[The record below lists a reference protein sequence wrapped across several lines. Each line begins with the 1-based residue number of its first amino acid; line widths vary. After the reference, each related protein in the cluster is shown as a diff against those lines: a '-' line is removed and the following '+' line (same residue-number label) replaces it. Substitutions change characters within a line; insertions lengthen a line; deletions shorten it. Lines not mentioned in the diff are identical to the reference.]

1 MQWRRIPLAGLVA
14 LGLAVASLGLGPAG
28 NAAAAGTNA
37 SSPPSSLPLIT
48 PQPPGG
54 GGGGG
59 AGDGGVGALPPSPPP
74 PPPDSGCCAGGGG
87 NNGGG
92 GGGGGNNG
100 GFKDV
105 PGNGLPLPS
114 GPNIDLPLG
123 TDFLPGQAIAVFRGT
138 DPVAIGADFAADHD
152 SAVVDYFQLARLNL
166 HVFLLQVSAARP
178 FGAVLQE
185 MAADPRPLWIQR
197 DQPYST
203 TQSAQQTSGAAG
215 GNGAPTAARPY
226 AFERINLGTVR
237 DVSRGASVRIAM
249 VDSGVDLAHESLAG
263 ARISAVDVIRN
274 TKDVSAEGHGTA
286 IAGIMLGRNA
296 IPGIAPEAELLAIRA
311 FHQSDARSTAAQ
323 SSSYYVAKGI
333 SHAVDAKV
341 QVINLSL
348 TGPQDRL
355 VTQIVE
361 QALMARIAVIAAAG
375 NAGAGAPPAY
385 PAAQP
390 GVIAVTATDGK
401 DRLYKHANRGSYVT
415 LAAPGVD
422 ILCAA
427 PGNGYAHLSGTSM
440 AAAYVSGL
448 AGLML
453 DRHAALA
460 PTQLRK
466 ILELSATDLG
476 RPSRDPEFGAGR
488 IDAAAAF
495 ARLAGN

>member
-1 MQWRRIPLAGLVA
+1 MQWRSLSLAALVVLGLVA
-14 LGLAVASLGLGPAG
+14 AALGFGAAG
-28 NAAAAGTNA
+28 DAAAAGSSA
-37 SSPPSSLPLIT
+37 SSPPPSLPLIT
-48 PQPPGG
+48 SPPP

-74 PPPDSGCCAGGGG
+74 PPDSGCC
-87 NNGGG
+87 GG

-105 PGNGLPLPS
+105 PGNGLALPP
-114 GPNIDLPLG
+114 GPNFDLPPG
-123 TDFLPGQAIAVFRGT
+123 VEALPGQAIAVFRGS
-138 DPVAIGADFAADHD
+138 DPVGIGADFAADHD
-152 SAVVDYFQLARLNL
+152 SAVVDYFLLARLNL

-178 FGAVLQE
+178 FGAVLQD
-185 MAADPRPLWIQR
+185 MANDPRPLWVQR
-197 DQPYST
+197 DQPFST

-215 GNGAPTAARPY
+215 GNAAPPAARPY
-226 AFERINLGTVR
+226 AFDRINLGMA
-237 DVSRGASVRIAM
+237 SGIGRGASARIAM
-249 VDSGVDLAHESLAG
+249 VDSGVDLAHEALAG
-263 ARISAVDVIRN
+263 AHISAVDVIRN
-274 TKDVSAEGHGTA
+274 SKTVPGEGHGTA
-286 IAGIMLGRNA
+286 IAGIMLGRNS
-296 IPGIAPEAELLAIRA
+296 ISGIAPDAELLAIRA

-333 SHAVDAKV
+333 SHAVDAAV

-361 QALMARIAVIAAAG
+361 QALMARIAVVAAAG
-375 NAGAGAPPAY
+375 NGGAGAPPAY

-401 DRLYKHANRGSYVT
+401 DRLYSHANRGSYVT

-427 PGNGYAHLSGTSM
+427 PGNAYGHLSGTSM

-448 AGLML
+448 AALML
-453 DRHAALA
+453 DRQAALA